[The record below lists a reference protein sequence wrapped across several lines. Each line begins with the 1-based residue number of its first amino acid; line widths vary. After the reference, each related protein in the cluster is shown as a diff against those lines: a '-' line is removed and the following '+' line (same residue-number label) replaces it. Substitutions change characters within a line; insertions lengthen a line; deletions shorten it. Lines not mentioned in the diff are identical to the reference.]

1 MILSDL
7 PRICLL
13 RSCSRDDMVLP
24 VSITVLHQVFLLYLL
39 IDSVAYL
46 WGTTGEWL
54 WYSVWTSDRQMWR
67 TFRNVLLEIKWR
79 HHSSSDINLQP
90 CLGQLQSILGLKLP
104 RVSLRSRNQKL
115 LQVILFIIHC
125 QPFFLSP
132 DETTLFYW
140 SFWPCYPDNLL
151 TYCRK

>member
-104 RVSLRSRNQKL
+104 RISLRSGNPTLASNSLHHSLSAFFFITWWNNSIL
-115 LQVILFIIHC
+115 LV
-125 QPFFLSP
+125 FLTVLS
-132 DETTLFYW
+132 W
-140 SFWPCYPDNLL
+140 
-151 TYCRK
+151 